1 MLSSLE
7 INGIAQYCLSH
18 CPGQIFFQ
26 QNPERTIMCILVS
39 YDLLIKNQMTFSFF
53 YFSQHPKLGHDGV
66 IPQGIFEQERGFLI
80 EFHNTT
86 LPPPLF

>member
-1 MLSSLE
+1 MYISVTL
-7 INGIAQYCLSH
+7 
-18 CPGQIFFQ
+18 
-26 QNPERTIMCILVS
+26 TT
-39 YDLLIKNQMTFSFF
+39 YDSMTFSFF

-86 LPPPLF
+86 LPPSCSTFHLNVKTSKAIKFINSN